1 MPSKC
6 IADKILQLRGPDGI
20 PVIGFQVFGGKHS
33 GQYIQGEVYP
43 ADYLA
48 KKYKYDFELVEA
60 ESPEPKPKP
69 KKKPK
74 DSGAGVTDNEPAPP
88 DSATAE
94 GGND

>member
-6 IADKILQLRGPDGI
+6 IADKKLKGKDGK
-20 PVIGFQVFGGKHS
+20 PFVGFGIFGGKHG

-43 ADYLA
+43 GDYLA

-69 KKKPK
+69 KKTLK
-74 DSGAGVTDNEPAPP
+74 DSGAGKTGNEPAPT